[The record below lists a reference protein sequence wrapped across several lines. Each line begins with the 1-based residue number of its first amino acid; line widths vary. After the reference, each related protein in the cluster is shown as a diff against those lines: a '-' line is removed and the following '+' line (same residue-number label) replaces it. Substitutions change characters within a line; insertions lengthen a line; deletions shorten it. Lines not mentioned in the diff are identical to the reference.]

1 MANKK
6 NETKIANEVAEETNE
21 TVASV
26 EVAEEEFVTIK
37 LPKDRNSNGS
47 DSEYVSV
54 NDRTWQIKRGVEVKV
69 PACVAEVLAN
79 REKQLDAAYD
89 YRASVENKD

>member
-6 NETKIANEVAEETNE
+6 NETKIANEVAEE
-21 TVASV
+21 
-26 EVAEEEFVTIK
+26 EFVTII

-89 YRASVENKD
+89 YRASVENKG